1 MVRYL
6 VAASAFCFMGV
17 APAMAVTAI
26 DPVAVPE
33 RTPAPVQPANAAA
46 VTPAGEIAAA
56 ILGLVIVTVAVAAG
70 RRPRS
75 VAA

>member
-6 VAASAFCFMGV
+6 VAASALCFMGV
-17 APAMAVTAI
+17 TPAMAVTAI

-33 RTPAPVQPANAAA
+33 RTSAPVLSANAAA

-56 ILGLVIVTVAVAAG
+56 ILGLVIVTVAFATG

>member
-6 VAASAFCFMGV
+6 VAASALCLIGV

-33 RTPAPVQPANAAA
+33 RTSAPVQPANTAA

-56 ILGLVIVTVAVAAG
+56 ILGLVIVTVAFAAG